1 MKTIGL
7 LGGMSWESSQSYYR
21 LLNEGIKSRLGG
33 LHSARV
39 ILYSVDFAEI
49 EALQHQ
55 GDWESTANILAEA
68 ARSTEAAGADFLM
81 IGTNTMHRV
90 APEIAEAINIPLL
103 HIADATAQA
112 LQNDGVNR
120 VGLLGTRF
128 TMEQAFYRSRLEQAG
143 IEVLVPNEAQRN
155 DIHRIIYEEL
165 CQGQVLSD
173 SRDNYLA
180 TVDSLAHQGAQ
191 AVILGCTEIGLLVRP
206 SDTSVPLYDTTEIHA
221 DAAVRLALGEIQR

>member
-81 IGTNTMHRV
+81 IGTNTMHKV

-103 HIADATAQA
+103 HIADATAEA

-143 IEVLVPNEAQRN
+143 IEVLVPSEAERN

-165 CQGQVLSD
+165 CRGQVLPG

-180 TVDSLAHQGAQ
+180 TIDSLAHRGAQ

-221 DAAVRLALGEIQR
+221 DAAVRLALGEI

>member
-21 LLNEGIKSRLGG
+21 LLNEGIKRRLGG

-81 IGTNTMHRV
+81 IGTNTMHKV

-103 HIADATAQA
+103 HIADATAEA

-143 IEVLVPNEAQRN
+143 IEVLVPNEAERN

-165 CQGQVLSD
+165 CQGQVLPG

-180 TVDSLAHQGAQ
+180 TIDSLAHRGAQ

-221 DAAVRLALGEIQR
+221 DAAIRLALGEI